1 VTDRD
6 PGREPASPRPA
17 GRTRLASAIEADLA
31 YFDARLTLIGD
42 QPATSYQEAQVRAF
56 QLLSRQLQGLL
67 ARARQGKPGPR

>member
-1 VTDRD
+1 MTDRE
-6 PGREPASPRPA
+6 PGQAPAAPRPA

-42 QPATSYQEAQVRAF
+42 APATAYQEAQVRAF

-67 ARARQGKPGPR
+67 ARARQAPPRPR